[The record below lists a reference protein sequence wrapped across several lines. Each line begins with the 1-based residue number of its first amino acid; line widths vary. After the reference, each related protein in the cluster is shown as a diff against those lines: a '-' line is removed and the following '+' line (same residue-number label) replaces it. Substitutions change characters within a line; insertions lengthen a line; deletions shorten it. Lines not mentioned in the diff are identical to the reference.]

1 MLCDM
6 LIKQRKFFKFQ
17 VFGINI
23 FLNKIQLKTKKKN
36 LFLDI
41 KKIYAIYIFKCHS
54 LQSH

>member
-23 FLNKIQLKTKKKN
+23 FLNKIQLKTKKKIN
-36 LFLDI
+36 F
-41 KKIYAIYIFKCHS
+41 
-54 LQSH
+54 